1 MLTNDWLTDAVL
13 YIYALSL
20 LFFVSDVAYGNR
32 SGRRIGTGLLVF
44 AWILQTFFLLDLLI
58 RHLDNPDVTFREY
71 VFFVSWI
78 LLSVSFVIDL
88 FFKAQI
94 LVLLVN
100 VVAFA
105 VFLVNLLGRT
115 QRSGA
120 SLASGEV
127 AHRLMIIHVALIT
140 LAFVVLTISALL
152 AGMHLFLNERLK
164 KKRFGTI
171 LTKMPSLETLDKFI
185 FHSSIVGVPLL
196 LLSLSTGTAA
206 FLLEERYSRIF
217 DLRVLL
223 SFAAVAMYI
232 LYLVRKG
239 TNPNIG
245 TKGARWNL
253 YGYLLLIVGFFAS
266 SLSDFHNWL

>member
-20 LFFVSDVAYGNR
+20 LFFVSDVAYGKR

-44 AWILQTFFLLDLLI
+44 AWILQTFFLLNLLFS
-58 RHLDNPDVTFREY
+58 HLDNPDVTFQEY

-88 FFKAQI
+88 FFKAQL

-100 VVAFA
+100 VVSFA
-105 VFLVNLLGRT
+105 VFVVNLLGRP
-115 QRSGA
+115 QGGGV

-127 AHRLMIIHVALIT
+127 AHRLLIIHVAMVT
-140 LAFVVLTISALL
+140 LAFVALTISALL

-164 KKRFGTI
+164 KKRFGLLITR
-171 LTKMPSLETLDKFI
+171 MPSLETLDKI
-185 FHSSIVGVPLL
+185 SFHSSIVGVPLL
-196 LLSLSTGTAA
+196 LISLSTGTAA

-223 SFAAVAMYI
+223 SFAAAAVYI
-232 LYLVRKG
+232 VYLVRKG
-239 TNPNIG
+239 TNPNAG

-266 SLSDFHNWL
+266 SLSEFHNWL

>member
-13 YIYALSL
+13 YMYALSL

-32 SGRRIGTGLLVF
+32 RRRRIGTGLLVF
-44 AWILQTFFLLDLLI
+44 AWILQTFFLLDLLLS
-58 RHLDNPDVTFREY
+58 HLNDPDVTFQEY
-71 VFFVSWI
+71 FFFVSWI

-88 FFKAQI
+88 FVRAQI

-100 VVAFA
+100 VVGFAAF
-105 VFLVNLLGRT
+105 VVNLLGRPQKGVT
-115 QRSGA
+115 
-120 SLASGEV
+120 LATGEV
-127 AHRLMIIHVALIT
+127 AHRLLIVHVSMITI
-140 LAFVVLTISALL
+140 AFVMLTISALL

-164 KKRFGTI
+164 RKKFGTV
-171 LTKMPSLETLDKFI
+171 LMKMPSLETIDRYS

-196 LLSLSTGTAA
+196 LIALSTGTAA
-206 FLLEERYSRIF
+206 FLLEERYYRVL

-223 SFAAVAMYI
+223 AFAAAVMYI

-239 TNPNIG
+239 TNRNAG

-253 YGYLLLIVGFFAS
+253 YGYLLLVISFFAS
-266 SLSDFHNWL
+266 SLSEFHNWL